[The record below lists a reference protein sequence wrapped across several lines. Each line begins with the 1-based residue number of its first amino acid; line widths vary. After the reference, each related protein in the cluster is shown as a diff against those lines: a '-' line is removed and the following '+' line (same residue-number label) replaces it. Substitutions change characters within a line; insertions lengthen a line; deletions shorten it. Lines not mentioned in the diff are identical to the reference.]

1 MSEPQA
7 GSDTGGPPRQPD
19 AEARTPA
26 TSVVLA
32 GVLAGAIA
40 GAAAGVID
48 GLWSWPALSQFL
60 VGFTGK
66 LRLLLFLAA
75 AYGFAGGI
83 VGGIVAE
90 FGLLFARRTMLG
102 EMVKGGLAR
111 HRQRRAHAPAEAVG
125 GLALALVAVPL
136 VAGEL
141 AATYVAAARGL
152 ESHKHFGLVIAVVM
166 VATLV
171 SLVAGVL
178 LSFAL
183 ARPVELVLRR
193 LARSAALGR
202 PLSSPWAPLVAVI
215 GLAGIAAIVTL
226 SVAWKTLSLLPLRPL
241 WAVLLGL
248 ALAAPAFAAG
258 KRLVRLLARRP
269 WRLRG
274 AIVVA
279 TGVILA
285 ALIVV
290 TGSSAGVRKAADRYS
305 GLGGRLLRSYRVVG
319 DLDRDGFS
327 RFLGGGDCDD
337 WNAAIH
343 PGAVE
348 IPGDGID
355 QNCVGGD
362 ATAMNAPV
370 VFAPVP
376 DAVPADLNIVLIT
389 IDTVRADHFS
399 AYGYGRKT
407 SPRIDEVAAEGTLFV
422 NGWAHAP
429 STRYSIPAIL
439 TGRYPLHVFYD
450 NSVQGWPGLSEKSTT
465 IAELL
470 KARGLF
476 TGAILNYWYFEKSR
490 RIDQGFDHYDNT
502 NRRLHKGVARKGPAH
517 SRGSSSQQQTDK
529 ALAFVEQ
536 HASERFF
543 LWVHY
548 YDPHY
553 EYERHPGFESFGDGE
568 VDLYDHEILFTDHH
582 IGRLLD
588 DLRRRGL
595 YDRTVVV
602 ITGDHGEGFGEHGI
616 DLHGYHLYAAQ
627 TKVPFI
633 IRVPGLA
640 ARVVTTP
647 VGHIDIMPTLVNL
660 VGGEPDPAMMG
671 RSLVDLISG
680 SADGDA
686 DGYVYQQ
693 LSFENNNEMRAAA
706 SKNCHVIYN
715 VSPTTSWELY
725 RLDRDP
731 EERFDVIDDPGPCS
745 AARDKLASW
754 YDSAEIP
761 VGAGE
766 ALLAAAPD
774 VATPLDVD
782 FGEELRLL
790 AVDLPDEPVEVG
802 KSFSVTYT
810 FAATGTLRGDWKI
823 FAHFEGPGNGR
834 FLGDHQP
841 VRPFEWWQSGQYIR
855 YTTTVDVPRNLRA
868 GSYKLWLGV
877 FRGTERRP
885 ARGQGVTIVD
895 DRVDVG
901 DVKVRR

>member
-7 GSDTGGPPRQPD
+7 GSVTGGPERQPE
-19 AEARTPA
+19 AEAGAPVTN
-26 TSVVLA
+26 VIVA
-32 GVLAGAIA
+32 GVFAGAIA
-40 GAAAGVID
+40 GAATGAID

-66 LRLLLFLAA
+66 LRLLLFLVVS
-75 AYGFAGGI
+75 YGFAGGVI
-83 VGGIVAE
+83 GGIGAAV
-90 FGLLFARRTMLG
+90 GLFFSRLTILG
-102 EMVKGGLAR
+102 DMVRGALTR
-111 HRQRRAHAPAEAVG
+111 HRDRRARAPAEAVA
-125 GLALALVAVPL
+125 GLALALVATPL
-136 VAGEL
+136 VAGAL
-141 AATYVAAARGL
+141 ATTYVVAARVL
-152 ESHKHFGLVIAVVM
+152 VSHKHFGLVIAVAM
-166 VATLV
+166 VATVGALAI
-171 SLVAGVL
+171 SVL

-183 ARPVELVLRR
+183 AKPVELVLRR
-193 LARSAALGR
+193 LARTSVLGR
-202 PLSSPWAPLVAVI
+202 PLSSAWAPLVALL
-215 GLAGIAAIVTL
+215 GLAGIAAAVTV
-226 SVAWKTLSLLPLRPL
+226 SVAWKTLALLHLRPL
-241 WAVLLGL
+241 WVVVIGF
-248 ALAAPAFAAG
+248 ALAAPALASG
-258 KRLVRLLARRP
+258 RRLVSALGRR
-269 WRLRG
+269 RRRFRG
-274 AIVVA
+274 AIFVA
-279 TGVILA
+279 TGVVLVGLILM
-285 ALIVV
+285 

-305 GLGGRLLRSYRVVG
+305 GLGGRLLRTYRMVG

-337 WNAAIH
+337 WNSAIH

-362 ATAMNAPV
+362 ATEINAPV

-376 DAVPADLNIVLIT
+376 ATVPDDLNVVLISV
-389 IDTVRADHFS
+389 DTVRADHFS
-399 AYGYGRKT
+399 AYGYERKT
-407 SPRIDEVAAEGTLFV
+407 SPHIDRLAAEGTLFV

-429 STRYSIPAIL
+429 STRYSMPAIL
-439 TGRYPLHVFYD
+439 TGRYPLHVYYD
-450 NSVQGWPGLSEKSTT
+450 HSVQGWPGLSEKATT
-465 IAELL
+465 IAELA
-470 KARGLF
+470 KPHGLF

-490 RIDQGFDHYDNT
+490 RLNQGFDHYDNS
-502 NRRLHKGVARKGPAH
+502 NRKLHKGVAGKGPAH
-517 SRGSSSQQQTDK
+517 SRGSSSEQQTDK
-529 ALAFVEQ
+529 ALAFVDA

-553 EYERHPGFESFGDGE
+553 EYERHPGFKSFGDSE

-595 YDRTVVV
+595 YDRTVIVL
-602 ITGDHGEGFGEHGI
+602 TGDHGEGFGEHGI

-633 IRVPGLA
+633 IRAPGLA
-640 ARVVTTP
+640 PRVVTTP
-647 VGHIDIMPTLVNL
+647 VGHIDIMPTIVNFL
-660 VGGEPDPAMMG
+660 GGEPDPAMMG
-671 RSLVDLISG
+671 KSLVDLISG
-680 SADGDA
+680 DADADA
-686 DGYVYQQ
+686 DGYVFQQ
-693 LSFENNNEMRAAA
+693 LSYENNNEMRGAA

-745 AARDKLASW
+745 ATRDQLAAW

-774 VATPLDVD
+774 IAAPLAVD
-782 FGEELRLL
+782 FGDEMRLL
-790 AVDLPDEPVEVG
+790 AVDLPDAPVQAG

-810 FAATGTLRGDWKI
+810 FAATGTLRGGWKI
-823 FAHFEGPGNGR
+823 FAHFEGPANGR
-834 FLGDHQP
+834 FLGDHKP
-841 VRPFEWWQSGQYIR
+841 VRPFEWWQDGQYIR
-855 YTTTVDVPRNLRA
+855 YTITVDVPRHLRA
-868 GSYKLWLGV
+868 GSYKLWMGL
-877 FRGTERRP
+877 FRGSDRRP
-885 ARGQGVTIVD
+885 ARGPGVTIVD

-901 DVKVRR
+901 DVRVRR